1 LEWIARFRAKGENRA
16 MNMLVRIVEDD
27 ASLAEA
33 IGELL
38 ASVRI
43 DAVHFPDVDA
53 LLARDDRDRP
63 GCLILDVRL
72 PGMSGMEFLRR
83 AEQFGI
89 LLPAV
94 FISAHGDIAMG
105 VSAMKAGA
113 VDFLPKP
120 FNDQA
125 LLDAVSVA
133 LDRDAARR
141 ERDAERDTIRLREQA
156 LTPREREVF
165 ALVVAGRRNREVADI
180 LALSEVTVK
189 MHRGAMMRK
198 MEAETII
205 DLVRMAGIIAEKV
218 PA

>member
-1 LEWIARFRAKGENRA
+1 
-16 MNMLVRIVEDD
+16 MSMLVRIVEDD
-27 ASLAEA
+27 ASLADA
-33 IGELL
+33 IRELL

-43 DAVHFPDVDA
+43 DAVHYPDVDA

-72 PGMSGMEFLRR
+72 PGMSGLEFLRR
-83 AEQFGI
+83 ADQLGVM
-89 LLPAV
+89 LPAV
-94 FISAHGDIAMG
+94 FISAHGDIPMG

-125 LLDAVSVA
+125 LLDAVSTA
-133 LDRDAARR
+133 LDRDQARR
-141 ERDAERDTIRLREQA
+141 TRMGERDAIRHREGT

-165 ALVVAGRRNREVADI
+165 ALVVAGRRNREVADV
-180 LALSEVTVK
+180 LDLSEVTVK

-198 MEAETII
+198 MKADSIV
-205 DLVRMAGIIAEKV
+205 DLVRMAGIIAGGGNG
-218 PA
+218 